1 MAEGKKHLG
10 IVVVGHVDAGKSTT
24 TGHLMF
30 KLGGIDERTLQKLK
44 DEAAAQGKSSFAF
57 AFFMDKSKDE
67 RARGVTIACTTKEFF
82 TDNFH
87 YTIIDAPGH
96 RDFIKNM
103 ISGASQADVALL
115 MVPANKGG
123 FETSIQKGNH
133 KKGEVQGQTRQHA
146 RLLHL
151 LGVEQVIVGVN
162 KMDAKS
168 VDFGQDR
175 FKEIKSEVSKMLTK
189 IGFKVKKIPFIPFSG
204 WTGDNLVEESE
215 NKNLTSWYKG
225 FSVKIKKKEIKG
237 VTLLDALNNVVKC
250 PKRPHKK
257 PFRMPVSGVYKIKGV
272 GDVITGRIEQGTLN
286 PGVQAAFAPTGV
298 DGKAFSIEMH
308 HKTVEKA
315 GPGDN
320 VGVNVKGLNKENMPK
335 VGDVMFIQ
343 NEKGDDDPPKAAD
356 TFKAAVF
363 VQDHPGKLKCANDQG
378 LGGFTPSIHVRT
390 AKAPCQLLKI
400 LWKRGKSTNNAKVED
415 PVYIEA
421 GDEAECIFKP
431 KGPLCVDAYDVCKPL
446 GRMAAMD
453 SNSLIMLGRVVE
465 ANKKKDE

>member
-1 MAEGKKHLG
+1 
-10 IVVVGHVDAGKSTT
+10 
-24 TGHLMF
+24 
-30 KLGGIDERTLQKLK
+30 
-44 DEAAAQGKSSFAF
+44 
-57 AFFMDKSKDE
+57 
-67 RARGVTIACTTKEFF
+67 
-82 TDNFH
+82 
-87 YTIIDAPGH
+87 
-96 RDFIKNM
+96 
-103 ISGASQADVALL
+103 

-151 LGVEQVIVGVN
+151 LGVEQVIVGIN
-162 KMDAKS
+162 KMDR
-168 VDFGQDR
+168 VDFSQDR
-175 FKEIKSEVSKMLTK
+175 YKEIKSEVSKMLTK

-204 WTGDNLVEESE
+204 WTGDNLVEPSSD
-215 NKNLTSWYKG
+215 KK

-237 VTLLDALNNVVKC
+237 VTLLDALNTVVKC
-250 PKRPHKK
+250 PKRPTKK

-272 GDVITGRIEQGTLN
+272 GDVITGRIEQGTLK
-286 PGVQAAFAPTGV
+286 PGVTAAFAPTGV
-298 DGKAFSIEMH
+298 NGKAFSIEMH

-335 VGDVMFIQ
+335 VGDVMYVQ
-343 NEKGDDDPPKAAD
+343 GDEKDADPPAAAE
-356 TFKAAVF
+356 TFRAAVF
-363 VQDHPGKLKCANDQG
+363 VQDHPGQLKAANDQG

-400 LWKRGKSTNNAKVED
+400 LWKRGKSTSNAKVED
-415 PVYIEA
+415 PPYIEA
-421 GDEAECIFKP
+421 GDEAEVVFKP

-453 SNSLIMLGRVVE
+453 SNSLIMLGRVLE
-465 ANKKKDE
+465 ANKKEDA